1 MKSNVARIAPP
12 LAAALALVAFAVVS
26 CSGKVDSGGSPSAV
40 AVAVADT
47 VASAEHG
54 AYLATIMG
62 CHDCHTPGT
71 LYGAP
76 DFTRSLAGSEL
87 GWSGP
92 WGTSYPRNL
101 TPDPETGIASW
112 SEDDI
117 VRALRTGKRPDGTD
131 LRPPMPWPSFA
142 VMKERDIRSIAMYL
156 KALPPIHHTNLEPLP
171 PGQKA
176 KGSVLIMP
184 PPPAWDAP
192 PKPKAS

>member
-1 MKSNVARIAPP
+1 MKPHAAPVAPA
-12 LAAALALVAFAVVS
+12 LAAALALVALAVVS
-26 CSGKVDSGGSPSAV
+26 CSGNGDSGGSQTAV
-40 AVAVADT
+40 AAADT

-54 AYLATIMG
+54 AYLVTIMG
-62 CHDCHTPGT
+62 CNDCHTPGT

-76 DFTRSLAGSEL
+76 DFTRSLSGSEL
-87 GWSGP
+87 GWYGP

-117 VRALRTGKRPDGTD
+117 VRALRTGRRPDGTE
-131 LRPPMPWPSFA
+131 LRPPMPWPNYA
-142 VMKERDIRSIAMYL
+142 VLKERDIRSIAMYL
-156 KALPPIHHTNLEPLP
+156 KALPPIHHKNLDALP

-176 KGSVLIMP
+176 TGSFITMP
-184 PPPAWDAP
+184 PPSAWDAP